1 MMKGFFLLL
10 LLCGAMPA
18 CRPSAEVLAQR
29 GRQLQA
35 AADQW
40 IQHVVAGRFEEAAR
54 MCVGEFTH
62 PEKLESVLSQTKV
75 PRAALTGGILYSL
88 AWISPKEARVKVLW
102 TFQEGWVQSLS
113 AETFYFLYRDDAW
126 KFAGRLRR

>member
-1 MMKGFFLLL
+1 MKRGLFLLL
-10 LLCGAMPA
+10 CSFMSA

-35 AADQW
+35 EADRW
-40 IQHVVAGRFEEAAR
+40 IQHVVAGRFEEAGR
-54 MCVGEFTH
+54 MCLGEFSH
-62 PEKLESVLSQTKV
+62 SDKLESVLSQTRV
-75 PRAALTGGILYSL
+75 PRAALTDGVLYSL

-113 AETFYFLYRDDAW
+113 AETFYFVYRNDEW
-126 KFAGRLRR
+126 KFVGRLRR